1 MSITSPRPAPVEYT
15 IAASGQHTTVAV
27 ILDGIHIVTSGQPQ
41 YAEVIEL
48 LQEADTTDTVV
59 RARLLGLITGAIP
72 PGGPA
77 VGAAPGEAAQ
87 AEPANTS
94 HHCAEL
100 TEHSRITDGQ
110 FITDD
115 WVMGGSLPE
124 LIVEVSAAGDE
135 PARLAALVAL
145 AERLVSVPAEV
156 AEHLWDWVIAQQAG
170 LTTNGQIL
178 GYMATIPGPVPGS
191 YGVAVDNHQGT
202 ICGRVV
208 GSTELSG
215 LAAGPVATVLVDPA
229 DIAQVPAPESST
241 GLVVSK
247 VQLVTITAA
256 HLTASLSLDPA
267 QPSSRL
273 GVQTLDLARLTSTP
287 HGGEHDSAEADESG
301 DTCDTGEHEVAL
313 CTECACAC
321 ECECDGGCD
330 SCCCCD

>member
-1 MSITSPRPAPVEYT
+1 MPITSPRPDPVEYT

-27 ILDGIHIVTSGQPQ
+27 ILDGIHIVTSGQNQ
-41 YAEVIEL
+41 YTEVTTL
-48 LQEADTTDTVV
+48 LREADTTDTVV

-77 VGAAPGEAAQ
+77 VGTAPGEAEQ
-87 AEPANTS
+87 AEPASAS

-115 WVMGGSLPE
+115 WVMSGSLPE
-124 LIVEVSAAGDE
+124 LIVKVSAAGDE

-178 GYMATIPGPVPGS
+178 GYMAAVPGPVPGS
-191 YGVAVDNHQGT
+191 YGVAVDNYRGT

-215 LAAGPVATVLVDPA
+215 LTTGPVATVLVDPA

-267 QPSSRL
+267 RPSSRL

-287 HGGEHDSAEADESG
+287 HRGGGGEGEDQDVPDDPDES
-301 DTCDTGEHEVAL
+301 DDHEAAL
-313 CTECACAC
+313 CTECPCD
-321 ECECDGGCD
+321 CECDGGCGI
-330 SCCCCD
+330 CRCCD

>member
-1 MSITSPRPAPVEYT
+1 MPTTPRPNPVEYT

-27 ILDGIHIVTSGQPQ
+27 ILDGIHIVTSGQPH
-41 YAEVIEL
+41 YTEVTEL
-48 LQEADTTDTVV
+48 LQEADTCDPAI
-59 RARLLGLITGAIP
+59 RGRLLGLITGAIP
-72 PGGPA
+72 PG
-77 VGAAPGEAAQ
+77 EAA
-87 AEPANTS
+87 TDT
-94 HHCAEL
+94 
-100 TEHSRITDGQ
+100 TEQEST
-110 FITDD
+110 TDD
-115 WVMGGSLPE
+115 AGAIRLSERFTIEAGKLVAGDGDGLSGPLGGSLPE

-178 GYMATIPGPVPGS
+178 GYMTAVPGPVPGS

-256 HLTASLSLDPA
+256 HLTTSLSLDPA
-267 QPSSRL
+267 RPSSRL

-287 HGGEHDSAEADESG
+287 HSGGGGEDVPDDPDES
-301 DTCDTGEHEVAL
+301 DDHEAAL
-313 CTECACAC
+313 CTECPCDC
-321 ECECDGGCD
+321 ECGGGCGI
-330 SCCCCD
+330 CRCCD